1 MNIPQRFDD
10 LTAEELDGAERV
22 AKQRR
27 DQALKEWQR
36 EQAKIREIARVR
48 AERGQKV
55 IPK

>member
-1 MNIPQRFDD
+1 MNIPQQFDD
-10 LTAEELDGAERV
+10 LTDEELCGAERV

-48 AERGQKV
+48 AERGQK
-55 IPK
+55 

>member
-1 MNIPQRFDD
+1 MNIPQQFDD

-27 DQALKEWQR
+27 DQALREWQR

-48 AERGQKV
+48 AERGVKS
-55 IPK
+55 